1 MTSTN
6 RVIVAALAVVVLA
19 IAFWMLLLG
28 PKRDE
33 ASKLGAQVE
42 EVTTSLAQHQA
53 EAAQAL
59 EARQEFARDYQYLV
73 VLGTAVPGDDDT
85 ASLLVQ
91 LNSVAEKAD
100 VNFRRLTLDAGEGEA
115 APAPA
120 AAAPAPETPSAE
132 APAPEA
138 SAGTPAS
145 LTSPTEVAASTL
157 PLGTAIGPAGLG
169 VMPYTLTFD
178 GQFFQIAD
186 FIKGLDSLV
195 KTQNAKVSVDGR
207 LITINGF
214 SLVADPSSGFPALEA
229 TFSVTTYL
237 TPPEQGV
244 TAGATPEAPVAE
256 TSTPAATT
264 TGGTP

>member
-6 RVIVAALAVVVLA
+6 RVIVIALAVAALAVG
-19 IAFWMLLLG
+19 FWMLLLG

-33 ASKLGAQVE
+33 ASKLGVQVE
-42 EVTTSLAQHQA
+42 EVKSSLAQHRTEVTQA
-53 EAAQAL
+53 V
-59 EARQEFARDYQYLV
+59 EARHEFAADYEQLV
-73 VLGTAVPGDDDT
+73 VLGKAVPGDDDT

-91 LNSVAEKAD
+91 VNRIADKAR
-100 VNFRRLTLDAGEGEA
+100 VSFRTLSLEAGEGEA
-115 APAPA
+115 
-120 AAAPAPETPSAE
+120 PS

-138 SAGTPAS
+138 PSVEDSPAS

-157 PLGTAIGPAGLG
+157 PLGAAIGPAGLA

-178 GQFFQIAD
+178 GDFFQIAD

-214 SLVADPSSGFPALEA
+214 SLAPNPESGFPALEA

-244 TAGATPEAPVAE
+244 TAGATPEAPAPE
-256 TSTPAATT
+256 LATPAATT

>member
-6 RVIVAALAVVVLA
+6 RVVVAALAVVVLA

-33 ASKLGAQVE
+33 ASKLGVQVE
-42 EVTTSLAQHQA
+42 EVTASLAQHRA

-59 EARQEFARDYQYLV
+59 EARQEFAADYQHLV
-73 VLGTAVPGDDDT
+73 VLGQAVPGDDDT

-91 LNSVAEKAD
+91 LNSVAEKAG
-100 VNFRRLTLDAGEGEA
+100 VSFRTLTLEAAEGEA

-120 AAAPAPETPSAE
+120 PAAPAPEAPSAE
-132 APAPEA
+132 ASAPEA

-145 LTSPTEVAASTL
+145 LVSPTEVAASTL
-157 PLGTAIGPAGLG
+157 PLGAAIGTAGLG

-178 GQFFQIAD
+178 GQFFQLAD

-195 KTQNAKVSVDGR
+195 KTQNAQVSVDGR

-214 SLVADPSSGFPALEA
+214 SLAPGSSGFPALEA

-237 TPPEQGV
+237 TPPTQGV
-244 TAGATPEAPVAE
+244 TAGATPGAPAPA
-256 TSTPAATT
+256 TATPAATT
-264 TGGTP
+264 TGGAP